1 MKKLTTTLQ
10 GGQLKAAG
18 GSADPSDE
26 PKGPGLFSI
35 LNAATSGKKSGGPKQ
50 GILSLKNN

>member
-10 GGQLKAAG
+10 GGQLKATG

-50 GILSLKNN
+50 GIL

>member
-1 MKKLTTTLQ
+1 MKRLTTTLQ

-18 GSADPSDE
+18 GGSVDPSDE

-50 GILSLKNN
+50 GI